1 VSLRARLTLAG
12 GGAVFVALAIA
23 SLVIYVDVRSK
34 LHDQIDV
41 SLIQSAQNIAT
52 KWLDANEPTSVKVP
66 PGKRGTIGKRAN
78 NPSLGSVSVFQS
90 DASGYFQV
98 IPSFGV
104 ALKTAVRVGEAPT
117 ASAVSS
123 QQDLVTLNRFVPLV
137 DRDGAVAKGVYPPYF
152 HDVHFRGVAMR
163 LYTMRLSPLGD
174 GLVRTARPL
183 TETNAT
189 IARVRW
195 LLLALTLG
203 GAIAAALLG
212 RLAANA
218 VLRPVRALAGAVR
231 EVSVTRELNQR
242 IAVSGRDEL
251 AGLAADVNTMMTALD
266 ESQRVQQQLIADAS
280 HELRTPLTAHRANI
294 ELLARPD
301 LPTERR
307 QYVLD
312 AAVRGLD
319 ELSALVG
326 DLIQA
331 ARDGRSVDAREPLAL
346 DELVAAAVDRARH
359 REPQLRFKSTLEPY
373 RLVAARS
380 RLERTVDNLLDN
392 AIKWSRPG
400 GTVDVTITSG
410 TLTVRDH
417 GPGVDDADLP
427 HVFDRFYRAANAR
440 ALPGSGLGLAIVKQ
454 TVDDHGGTV
463 AIANADGGG
472 TLVTLRFDGEMRR

>member
-1 VSLRARLTLAG
+1 VSLRTRLMLAG

-41 SLIQSAQNIAT
+41 SLIQSAQNVAT
-52 KWLDANEPTSVKVP
+52 KWLDANSPKPVKVP
-66 PGKRGTIGKRAN
+66 VGKGGTIGKRAN
-78 NPSLGSVSVFQS
+78 TPSLRSVSVFQS

-98 IPSFGV
+98 IPSLGV
-104 ALKTAVRVGEAPT
+104 ALKMAARAGAR
-117 ASAVSS
+117 S
-123 QQDLVTLNRFVPLV
+123 QHDLVTLNKFVPLV
-137 DRDGAVAKGVYPPYF
+137 DLDGAVAKGGYPPYF
-152 HDVHFRGVAMR
+152 HDVDFRGVAMR
-163 LYTMRLSPLGD
+163 LYTMRLSSSGD

-183 TETNAT
+183 TEANAT
-189 IARVRW
+189 IVRVRW

-203 GAIAAALLG
+203 GALAAALLG
-212 RLAANA
+212 RLAATA
-218 VLRPVRALAGAVR
+218 VLRPVRALAKAVR

-251 AGLAADVNTMMTALD
+251 ASLAADFNTMMTALD

-301 LPTERR
+301 LPAYRR
-307 QYVLD
+307 QHVLD
-312 AAVRGLD
+312 AAVRGLG

-331 ARDGRSVDAREPLAL
+331 ARDGRSLDTREPLAL
-346 DELVAAAVDRARH
+346 DELVAAVVERARH
-359 REPQLRFKSTLEPY
+359 RQPQLRFESMLEPY

-380 RLERTVDNLLDN
+380 RLERAVDNVLDN
-392 AIKWSRPG
+392 AIKWSKPG
-400 GTVDVTITSG
+400 DTVHVTLKGG
-410 TLTVRDH
+410 TLTVRDR

-427 HVFDRFYRAANAR
+427 HVFDRFYRAATAR

-472 TLVTLRFDGEMRR
+472 TLVTLRFDGDRPR